1 MPNTSR
7 RADAPHSREHP
18 PADHLLLHFSDTHF
32 VADGLLYGGVD
43 ARERLVQLLAEIGKS
58 GVRPDALIFT
68 GDLANAGEPDAYV
81 ALRGVVEPFAEQLGA
96 PVIWL
101 PGNHDKRPA
110 LRAALLGE
118 PPEEA
123 PLDRSYRLGG
133 LRVITLDTS
142 VPGHHYGE
150 LDDGQL
156 AWLEAELS
164 RPAPD
169 GTILALH
176 HPPIPMVQDL
186 AVLTELRRQDRLA
199 EIVAGR
205 DVRLILAGHVHFP
218 SSALFAGI
226 PVSVASSTCY
236 TQDLNVPVGGIR
248 GMDGAQGFNLVHVY
262 PHTIVTSFATL
273 GSFATVGE
281 YVDPEEVRRRLAAAD
296 AGSASGGRP
305 RH

>member
-1 MPNTSR
+1 MPIPSGR
-7 RADAPHSREHP
+7 EDAPLSREHP

-43 ARERLVQLLAEIGKS
+43 GRKRLAQLFTEILRS
-58 GVRPDALIFT
+58 GVRPDALVFT
-68 GDLANAGEPDAYV
+68 GDLTDTGDPRAYG
-81 ALRGVVEPFAEQLGA
+81 ALRDVVEPFAERLGA
-96 PVIWL
+96 PALWL
-101 PGNHDKRPA
+101 MGNHDRRA
-110 LRAALLGE
+110 VLRTELLGE
-118 PPEEA
+118 PPEDT

-142 VPGHHYGE
+142 VPGHHHGE
-150 LDDGQL
+150 LDDAQL

-164 RPAPD
+164 QPAPE
-169 GTILALH
+169 GSILALH

-199 EIVAGR
+199 GVVAGT
-205 DVRLILAGHVHFP
+205 DIRLILGGHVHFP
-218 SSALFAGI
+218 SSSLFAGI

-236 TQDLNVPVGGIR
+236 TQDLNVEVGGIR
-248 GMDGAQGFNLVHVY
+248 GRDGAQGFNLVHVY
-262 PHTIVTSFATL
+262 PHTIVTSVATL

-281 YVDPEEVRRRLAAAD
+281 YVPPAEARRRLAEAG
-296 AGSASGGRP
+296 AGSRV

>member
-1 MPNTSR
+1 MPTPSR
-7 RADAPHSREHP
+7 REDAALSREHP

-43 ARERLVQLLAEIGKS
+43 GRERLGQLLAEIERS
-58 GVRPDALIFT
+58 GARPDALVFT
-68 GDLANAGEPDAYV
+68 GDLTDTGDPEAYSS
-81 ALRGVVEPFAEQLGA
+81 LRDVVEPFAEQLDA

-101 PGNHDKRPA
+101 MGNHDKRAA
-110 LRAALLGE
+110 LRSALLGE

-123 PLDRSYRLGG
+123 PLYRSYRLGG

-142 VPGHHYGE
+142 VPGHHHGE
-150 LDDGQL
+150 LDDAQL

-164 RPAPD
+164 RPAPE
-169 GTILALH
+169 GSILALH

-199 EIVAGR
+199 EIVQGK
-205 DVRLILAGHVHFP
+205 DIRLVLAGHVHFP
-218 SSALFAGI
+218 SSSLFAGI

-281 YVDPEEVRRRLAAAD
+281 YVPPEEARRRLAAAGAD
-296 AGSASGGRP
+296 LASGSRT
-305 RH
+305 RR

>member
-1 MPNTSR
+1 MPTPSR
-7 RADAPHSREHP
+7 RGDAHHSREHP

-43 ARERLVQLLAEIGKS
+43 GRGRLAQLLAEILRS
-58 GVRPDALIFT
+58 GVRPDALVFT
-68 GDLANAGEPDAYV
+68 GDLTDTGDPEAYG
-81 ALRGVVEPFAEQLGA
+81 ALRDVVEPFAQQLDA

-101 PGNHDKRPA
+101 MGNHDKRAA
-110 LRAALLGE
+110 LRRELLGE
-118 PPEEA
+118 PPEET
-123 PLDRSYRLGG
+123 PLYRSHRLGG

-142 VPGHHYGE
+142 VPGHHHGE

-164 RPAPD
+164 RPAPE
-169 GTILALH
+169 GSILALH

-199 EIVAGR
+199 EIVAGK
-205 DVRLILAGHVHFP
+205 DIRLILAGHVHFP
-218 SSALFAGI
+218 SSSLFAGI

-248 GMDGAQGFNLVHVY
+248 GRDGAQAFNLVHVY
-262 PHTIVTSFATL
+262 PHTIVTSVATL
-273 GSFATVGE
+273 GSYPTVGE
-281 YVDPEEVRRRLAAAD
+281 YIPPEEARRRLT
-296 AGSASGGRP
+296 AGIGTPVR
-305 RH
+305 R

>member
-1 MPNTSR
+1 MPTTSR
-7 RADAPHSREHP
+7 REDASLSREHP

-32 VADGLLYGGVD
+32 VSDGLLYDGVD
-43 ARERLVQLLAEIGKS
+43 GRARLAQLLTEVGKS
-58 GVRPDALIFT
+58 GVRPDALVFT
-68 GDLANAGEPDAYV
+68 GDLTDTGDPEAYA
-81 ALRGVVEPFAEQLGA
+81 ALRDVVEPFAKQLDA

-101 PGNHDKRPA
+101 MGNHDKRPA

-118 PPEEA
+118 PPEET
-123 PLDRSYRLGG
+123 PLHRSYRLGG

-142 VPGHHYGE
+142 VPGHHHGE
-150 LDDGQL
+150 LDDAQL
-156 AWLEAELS
+156 AWLEVELS
-164 RPAPD
+164 RPAPE

-199 EIVAGR
+199 EIVAGK

-218 SSALFAGI
+218 SSSLFAGI

-248 GMDGAQGFNLVHVY
+248 GRDGAQGFNLVHVY
-262 PHTIVTSFATL
+262 PHTIVTSVATL

-281 YVDPEEVRRRLAAAD
+281 YVAPEEARRRLAG
-296 AGSASGGRP
+296 AGLASGDRT
-305 RH
+305 RR

>member
-1 MPNTSR
+1 MPTPSR
-7 RADAPHSREHP
+7 REDAPLSREHP

-43 ARERLVQLLAEIGKS
+43 GRERFGRLLAEIGRS

-68 GDLANAGEPDAYV
+68 GDLTDTGDPRAYE
-81 ALRGVVEPFAEQLGA
+81 ALRDAVEPFAERLDA

-101 PGNHDKRPA
+101 MGNHDQRSA
-110 LRAALLGE
+110 LRTALLGE
-118 PPEEA
+118 PEEDT
-123 PLDRSYRLGG
+123 PLYRSYRLGG
-133 LRVITLDTS
+133 LRVITLDSS
-142 VPGHHYGE
+142 VPGRHHGE
-150 LDDGQL
+150 LDDAQL
-156 AWLEAELS
+156 TWLEAELA
-164 RPAPD
+164 RPAPE
-169 GTILALH
+169 GSILALH

-199 EIVAGR
+199 EVVAGR

-218 SSALFAGI
+218 SSSLFAGI

-262 PHTIVTSFATL
+262 PHTVVTSVATL
-273 GSFATVGE
+273 ASFGTVGE
-281 YVDPEEVRRRLAAAD
+281 YVAPEEARRRLRAA
-296 AGSASGGRP
+296 GVGGTVRN
-305 RH
+305 R